1 MGARKSALF
10 AVVVTVSVL
19 VAAGTPLG
27 VTEVGLKVHAASE
40 GSPLHAK
47 LTCELN
53 PFSGV
58 TVNVAVPL
66 CPATIVRLVGLTDTW
81 KSGAGR
87 LIV

>member
-1 MGARKSALF
+1 MGTCIVALG

-19 VAAGTPLG
+19 FAAALLG
-27 VTEVGLKVHAASE
+27 VTEVGLKLHAASE
-40 GSPLHAK
+40 GNALHAK

-53 PFSGV
+53 PFLGV

-66 CPATIVRLVGLTDTW
+66 CPATMVRVVGFTDSW

-87 LIV
+87 LMV